1 MSYKEKEKT
10 MKEPPINM
18 NNAAQ
23 GQSEMLSVD
32 AAYAIEH
39 TESGVFLAVS
49 YEQGAGT
56 PLIPELV
63 AYDIARRGIAGHSPS
78 TLAAR
83 FRRQDRLIKLAGPQ
97 EEVRADADI
106 AVQLSR
112 DEMTATMMLLP
123 PVAGGDSMTPEAA
136 LALLRDKW
144 HIVYGLDEE
153 AAVSAVEAQHYY
165 MPVVVARGRAPVRG
179 ENGRIVL
186 RFNTVHSHAPRI
198 LEDGSADYRDLDIFE
213 SVQENDLLAEII
225 PPGEGTE
232 GMTVTGRALP
242 AQKGK
247 TVRPPKGKNTRL
259 SEDGLQLF
267 AAKSGRVDYVA
278 GVVEVSDV
286 LRIPGDVNMS
296 VGNIDFP
303 GDVEIKGSVLSNFTV
318 KATGNIEIWG
328 VVEAA
333 TIIAGKNI
341 LLKAGIQGMD
351 RGVLQAG
358 GNITARFIEK
368 TQVQAGGS
376 LFSDYIAHSTVSVFG
391 RVALSGKHD
400 KIIGSVI
407 RAGKEVVARHV
418 GASSLIEIGV
428 SPEMRAR
435 LAALEERLPQIASQL
450 EKIESIMGAMP
461 ADDPG
466 DSPLHQKLAMAR
478 VQLET
483 EHAGCA
489 AEIEMLRTALAERS
503 GGKVHITGLVEQDT
517 KLIIDSAQY
526 LVRSNIE
533 HATFRYSEG
542 EVVFGSCEK
551 FIR

>member
-1 MSYKEKEKT
+1 MKDPT
-10 MKEPPINM
+10 MEVK
-18 NNAAQ
+18 NAAQ
-23 GQSEMLSVD
+23 AQNESVSVD

-39 TESGVFLAVS
+39 TENGVFLVVS

-63 AYDIARRGIAGHSPS
+63 AYDIARRGIAGHTPS
-78 TLAAR
+78 SLAAR
-83 FRRQDRLIKLAGPQ
+83 FRKRDKFIKLAGPQ
-97 EEVRADADI
+97 EEVCADADL
-106 AVQLSR
+106 AVHLSR
-112 DEMTATMMLLP
+112 DEMTATMMLYP
-123 PVAGGDSMTPEAA
+123 PVAGGNSMTPEAA

-144 HIVYGLDEE
+144 GIVYGLNEE
-153 AAVSAVEAQHYY
+153 EVVSAVEAQHYY

-179 ENGRIVL
+179 ENGRVVL
-186 RFNTVHSHAPRI
+186 KFKTEHSFAPRV
-198 LEDGSADYRDLDIFE
+198 LEDGSVDYRDLDIFE
-213 SVQENDLLAEII
+213 SVEENDLLAEII
-225 PPGEGTE
+225 PPGDGAD
-232 GMTVTGRALP
+232 GMTVTGKTVP
-242 AQKGK
+242 AQRGK
-247 TVRPPKGKNTRL
+247 AAKPPKGKNTRL
-259 SEDGLQLF
+259 SEDGLKLF
-267 AAKSGRVDYVA
+267 AAKSGRVDYIA
-278 GVVEVSDV
+278 GLVEVSDM

-303 GDVEIKGSVLSNFTV
+303 GDVEIKGNVLANFTV
-318 KATGNIEIWG
+318 KATGNVEVWG

-341 LLKAGIQGMD
+341 VLKAGIQGMD

-368 TQVQAGGS
+368 TQVQAKGS

-391 RVALSGKHD
+391 RVALSGRHA

-418 GASSLIEIGV
+418 GANSLIEIGV

-435 LAALEERLPQIASQL
+435 LAVLEERQAQITAQL
-450 EKIESIMGAMP
+450 EKIESVMGAMP
-461 ADDPG
+461 LDEPG
-466 DSPLHQKLAMAR
+466 DSPLHQKLAMAH

-483 EHAGCA
+483 ELAGCA
-489 AEIEMLRTALAERS
+489 SEIEMLRTVLAERS
-503 GGKVHITGLVEQDT
+503 GGKVHISGLVEQDT

-526 LVRSNIE
+526 LVRSNME
-533 HATFRYSEG
+533 YATFRYSEG

-551 FIR
+551 TAR

>member
-1 MSYKEKEKT
+1 

-83 FRRQDRLIKLAGPQ
+83 FRKQDKRIKLAGPQ
-97 EEVRADADI
+97 EEVRADADL
-106 AVQLSR
+106 AVHLSR
-112 DEMTATMMLLP
+112 DEMTATMMLYP
-123 PVAGGDSMTPEAA
+123 PVAGGSAITTEAA
-136 LALLRDKW
+136 LTLLRDKW
-144 HIVYGLDEE
+144 RIVFGLDEE
-153 AAVSAVEAQHYY
+153 AVISAVEGQHYY
-165 MPVVVARGRAPVRG
+165 MPVVVARGSAPVRG
-179 ENGRIVL
+179 EKGRL
-186 RFNTVHSHAPRI
+186 ELKFNTEHSFAPRI
-198 LEDGSADYRDLDIFE
+198 LEDGSVDYRDLDIFE

-225 PPGEGTE
+225 PPGDGID
-232 GMTVTGRALP
+232 GMTVTGKTLP

-247 TVRPPKGKNTRL
+247 AAKPPKGKNTRL
-259 SEDGLQLF
+259 SEDGLKLF
-267 AAKSGRVDYVA
+267 AAKSGRVDYIA
-278 GVVEVSDV
+278 GLVEVSDV
-286 LRIPGDVNMS
+286 LQIPGDVNMS

-303 GDVEIKGSVLSNFTV
+303 GDVVIKGNLLSNFTV

-328 VVEAA
+328 AVEAA
-333 TIIAGKNI
+333 AIIAGKNI
-341 LLKAGIQGMD
+341 VLKAGIQGME
-351 RGVLQAG
+351 RGMLQAG

-368 TQVQAGGS
+368 AQVQARGS
-376 LFSDYIAHSTVSVFG
+376 LFSDYVAHSTVNVLG
-391 RVALSGKHD
+391 RVALSGRYA

-407 RAGKEVVARHV
+407 RAGKEVIARYV
-418 GASSLIEIGV
+418 GASSLVEIGV

-435 LAALEERLPQIASQL
+435 LAVLEERHTQIAAQL
-450 EKIESIMGAMP
+450 EKIENIMGAIP
-461 ADDPG
+461 PEGPG
-466 DSPLHQKLAMAR
+466 DNPLHQKLALAR

-483 EHAGCA
+483 ELAGCA